1 MSVQQKS
8 VDTIRIIS
16 SEAIQKANSGHPG
29 ICIGAAPIG
38 FELFSDFLRFSYKN
52 PKWDNRDRFVLSAG
66 HGSMLLYS
74 LLHLFGYDLTMD
86 DIKNF
91 RQLGSRTPGHP
102 EYGKTAGVETSTG
115 PLGQGLGNAVGMAVA
130 EAYLAAKFNKP
141 EFPVVDHFT
150 YCLCGDGCL
159 EEGIGYESCSFA
171 GAQKLGKLILLYDSN
186 NMTIEGNIDCTFS
199 EDIPTRFAAQGWQ
212 VLRVDDANNL
222 LLLRAA
228 IKKAQSDL
236 TRPTVIICKTVI
248 GYGSPLA
255 DSPDVHGAP
264 MGEENLAKTKEFFGW
279 KEEPFTV
286 PADVKEYCKKIA
298 DEKLK
303 YEEEW
308 NELFAKYEQ
317 AYPELAA
324 EYKRFMG
331 GIEPDFK
338 KIEGLFDYS
347 APEAT
352 RASGGK
358 ALAKISQLMPNIM
371 SGSAD
376 LAPSTKTELKG
387 AGYFSPE
394 NRLGRNIHYGIR
406 EHAMAAI
413 CNGIQLH
420 GGLQALCST
429 FFSFADYMKAG
440 IRMSALM
447 NIPVIYVMTHDS
459 IGVGEDGPTHQPM
472 EQLISLRSIPNIKV
486 FRPCDGRET
495 AAAYVSAL
503 TQSNPTAIVLTRQNL
518 PQYPGTGLKALL
530 GGYVL
535 SDCEGTPDVILMGT
549 GSEIELCMG
558 AKDILASKGRK
569 VRVVSMP
576 CMEEFERQTQEYK
589 DSVLPPAVKAR
600 VCVEAASHFAWY
612 KYSGDC
618 GEVIAMHSFGTSG
631 PAKQLFEYFGFTKE
645 NVAEKAELSISKAA
659 AQFNAYAAAVKAS
672 EKK

>member
-115 PLGQGLGNAVGMAVA
+115 PLGQGLGNAVGLAVA

-376 LAPSTKTELKG
+376 LAPSTQTELKG

-535 SDCEGTPDVILMGT
+535 SDCEGTPDVILIGT

-672 EKK
+672 DKK

>member
-16 SEAIQKANSGHPG
+16 TEAIQKAKSGHPG

-38 FELFSDFLRFSYKN
+38 YELFADFMKFSYKN
-52 PKWDNRDRFVLSAG
+52 PAWDNRDRFILSAG

-74 LLHLFGYDLTMD
+74 LLHLFGFDVSMD

-91 RQLGSRTPGHP
+91 RQLGSKTPGHP

-115 PLGQGLGNAVGMAVA
+115 PLGQGIGNAVGMALA
-130 EAYLAAKFNKP
+130 EAHLATRFNRP
-141 EFPVVDHFT
+141 DYPIVDHFT

-159 EEGIGYESCSFA
+159 EEGISYEACSFA
-171 GAQKLGKLILLYDSN
+171 GTQKLGKLILLYDCN
-186 NMTIEGNIDCTFS
+186 KITIEGGIDCTFN
-199 EDIPTRFAAQGWQ
+199 EDIATRFAAQGWQ

-222 LLLRAA
+222 LTLRAA

-236 TRPTVIICKTVI
+236 TRPTIIICKTTI

-255 DSPDVHGAP
+255 NSADVHGAP

-279 KEEPFTV
+279 TEEPFTV
-286 PADVKEYCKKIA
+286 PENVKKHCQKLADDKLEF
-298 DEKLK
+298 EKQ
-303 YEEEW
+303 W
-308 NELFAKYEQ
+308 NELFERYEA
-317 AYPELAA
+317 AYPELSAQ
-324 EYKRFMG
+324 YKLFMQ

-338 KIEGLFDYS
+338 KIGLFDFDK
-347 APEAT
+347 PEAT
-352 RASGGK
+352 RSSSGK
-358 ALAKISQLMPNIM
+358 ILAKISAYMPNIM

-376 LAPSTKTELKG
+376 LAPSTKTELKDT
-387 AGYFSPE
+387 GYFSPE

-420 GGLQALCST
+420 GGLRALCST

-472 EQLISLRSIPNIKV
+472 EQLIGLRSIPNLKV

-495 AAAYVSAL
+495 AAAYISAL
-503 TQSNPTAIVLTRQNL
+503 TQSSPTAIILSRQNL
-518 PQYPGTGLKALL
+518 PQYEGTGLKALL

-535 SDCEGTPDVILMGT
+535 SDCKGTPDVILIGT

-558 AKDILASKGRK
+558 AKELLSADGKK

-576 CMEEFERQTQEYK
+576 CMEEFEKQTEEYK
-589 DSVLPPAVKAR
+589 ESVLPHNVKAR

-612 KYSGDC
+612 KYSGEC
-618 GEVIAMHSFGTSG
+618 GEVVAMHTFGISG
-631 PAKQLFEYFGFTKE
+631 PAKQVFEYFGFTKE
-645 NVAEKAELSISKAA
+645 NVAEKAELSMKKAEQLRQEMLAESK
-659 AQFNAYAAAVKAS
+659 
-672 EKK
+672 KK

>member
-38 FELFSDFLRFSYKN
+38 YELFAEFLKFSYKN

-74 LLHLFGYDLTMD
+74 LLHMFGFNVSMD
-86 DIKNF
+86 DIMNF
-91 RQLGSRTPGHP
+91 RQLGSKTPGHP
-102 EYGKTAGVETSTG
+102 EYGRTDGVETSTG
-115 PLGQGLGNAVGMAVA
+115 PLGQGLGNAVGMALA
-130 EAYLAAKFNKP
+130 EAHLAARFNRAGY
-141 EFPVVDHFT
+141 PVVDHFT

-159 EEGIGYESCSFA
+159 EEGIGYEACSFA
-171 GAQKLGKLILLYDSN
+171 GTQKLGKLILLYDCN
-186 NMTIEGNIDCTFS
+186 KITIEGSTDSTFT

-236 TRPTVIICKTVI
+236 TRPTIIICRTVI

-255 DSPDVHGAP
+255 DSADVHGAP

-279 KEEPFTV
+279 TEEPFTV
-286 PADVKEYCKKIA
+286 PADVKEHCMKLA
-298 DEKLK
+298 DEKLEAEK
-303 YEEEW
+303 QW
-308 NELFAKYEQ
+308 NELFAKYE
-317 AYPELAA
+317 AAFPELAA
-324 EYKRFMG
+324 QYKLFMK

-338 KIEGLFDYS
+338 NIKGLFDFDR
-347 APEAT
+347 AEAT
-352 RASGGK
+352 RTSGGK
-358 ALAKISQLMPNIM
+358 VLAKISEVMPNII

-376 LAPSTKTELKG
+376 LAPSTKTELKDT
-387 AGYFSPE
+387 GYFTPE
-394 NRLGRNIHYGIR
+394 NRLGRNVHYGIR

-472 EQLISLRSIPNIKV
+472 EQLIGLRSIPNLKV

-495 AAAYVSAL
+495 AAAYISAL
-503 TQSNPTAIVLTRQNL
+503 TQSSPTAIILSRQNL
-518 PQYPGTGLKALL
+518 PQYEGTGLKALL

-535 SDCEGTPDVILMGT
+535 SDCEGTPDVILIGT

-558 AKDILASKGRK
+558 AKELLSAKGRK

-576 CMEEFERQTQEYK
+576 CMEEFEKQTAEYK
-589 DSVLPPAVKAR
+589 ESVLPRSVKAR

-612 KYSGDC
+612 KYCGDC
-618 GEVIAMHSFGTSG
+618 GEVIAMHTFGVSA
-631 PAKQLFEYFGFTKE
+631 PAKQVFEYFGFTKE
-645 NVAEKAELSISKAA
+645 NVAEKAELSMQKAEAEKQEMLKQSK
-659 AQFNAYAAAVKAS
+659 
-672 EKK
+672 